1 MKNTT
6 LYTIALFALVLVAS
20 CGPTKPAQWA
30 KKTAPERFVAE
41 FETTKGTFEIEARRE
56 WSPAAVDRLYVLIKS
71 GYYEDIAF
79 FRVIP
84 NFVAQ
89 FGISND
95 STLYATWNRIPVPD
109 EEVIQGNDRGTIAF
123 ARDTAQTRTSQL
135 YINLKDNNRLDT
147 ISFNKVKGFPV
158 IAKVTQG
165 MDVVDALYKGYG
177 ADIQDK
183 QDSIAQFGNEYLRK
197 GWPKLDYIKQARIKE

>member
-1 MKNTT
+1 MKS
-6 LYTIALFALVLVAS
+6 LSPYFAVLLFVLMAA
-20 CGPTKPAQWA
+20 CAPTKPTQWA
-30 KKTAPERFVAE
+30 KKSAPEVFTAE
-41 FETTKGTFEIEARRE
+41 FETTKGTFVIESRRE

-84 NFVAQ
+84 DFVAQ

-95 STLYATWNRIPVPD
+95 SMLYANWNHIPVPD
-109 EEVIQGNDRGTIAF
+109 EAVRQSNVRGTIAF

-135 YINLKDNNRLDT
+135 YINLKDNVRLDT
-147 ISFNKVKGFPV
+147 ISFYDVTGFPV
-158 IAKVTQG
+158 IAKVTSG

-177 ADIQDK
+177 AEIQDK
-183 QDSIAQFGNEYLRK
+183 QDSIAQFGNAFLRE
-197 GWPKLDYIKQARIKE
+197 GWPKLDYIKEARIKE